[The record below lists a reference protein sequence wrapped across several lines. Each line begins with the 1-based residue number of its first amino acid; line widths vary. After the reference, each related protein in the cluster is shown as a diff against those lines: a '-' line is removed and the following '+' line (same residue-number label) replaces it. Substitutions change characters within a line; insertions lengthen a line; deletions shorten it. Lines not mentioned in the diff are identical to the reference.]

1 MGGLAPTVARGF
13 GGQDGGTGR
22 VKRHLVTKCL
32 GIRRS
37 RLRSLVSD
45 EPASAVRGLSRLRQ
59 PVCDG
64 PATPSQGAYRNFLIL
79 KIFSLSPGMDRGE
92 ISIDK
97 TMNIWILCGCSSN
110 TRSGYEWPSKEGG
123 TLFSISLF
131 ARGSTPARTTS
142 YKPDRK
148 HVRRGANTNKK
159 HVRVTVHKS
168 ETEPVSSSIPR
179 IDWDVRRRFT
189 NKKKF

>member
-1 MGGLAPTVARGF
+1 M
-13 GGQDGGTGR
+13 
-22 VKRHLVTKCL
+22 
-32 GIRRS
+32 
-37 RLRSLVSD
+37 
-45 EPASAVRGLSRLRQ
+45 ASADACPPWVGWLWRDKS
-59 PVCDG
+59 
-64 PATPSQGAYRNFLIL
+64 ASQGAQSVQKFFDFNDFLP
-79 KIFSLSPGMDRGE
+79 SPGMDRGE

-123 TLFSISLF
+123 TLSSISLF

-159 HVRVTVHKS
+159 HVRVTFHKS